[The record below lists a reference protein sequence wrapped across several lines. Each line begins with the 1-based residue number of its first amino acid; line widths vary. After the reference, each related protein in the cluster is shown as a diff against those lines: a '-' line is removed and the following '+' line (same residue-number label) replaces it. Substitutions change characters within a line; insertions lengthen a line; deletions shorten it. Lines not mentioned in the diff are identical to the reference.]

1 MAELK
6 SFASL
11 SSTLLARKGS
21 AKPAMRPQGWGQ
33 GMGLEDLGWNDMG
46 GGSTPAVAAVPDFN
60 DRPEHVPSSIAAL
73 TPAPRSSVPL
83 AEVEP
88 VPSPVV
94 EQQRVIE
101 ASFAEP
107 AHKSVVEAVAEPV
120 VETVPE
126 PVVEVVP
133 ALVEQ
138 AVPASVEQVV
148 PRQPK
153 VVALPLRPRQA
164 AGSKGKAAFTLRLD
178 AERHLRLRLACAV
191 THRSAQ
197 QLVTEALDTFLATLP
212 ELEAMAGHVPI
223 AGKRS

>member
-1 MAELK
+1 MAEPK

-46 GGSTPAVAAVPDFN
+46 GNAASTAADVVSLFD
-60 DRPEHVPSSIAAL
+60 DRPEHVPSSISAL
-73 TPAPRSSVPL
+73 TPAPRGNMPV
-83 AEVEP
+83 AEAEP

-94 EQQRVIE
+94 EQQRAIE
-101 ASFAEP
+101 ESFAEP
-107 AHKSVVEAVAEPV
+107 APEPAEEPEAAPV
-120 VETVPE
+120 V
-126 PVVEVVP
+126 
-133 ALVEQ
+133 
-138 AVPASVEQVV
+138 QVA
-148 PRQPK
+148 PREAK
-153 VVALPLRPRQA
+153 VLALPPRPRQA
-164 AGSKGKAAFTLRLD
+164 AGSKAKAAFTLRLE

-212 ELEAMAGHVPI
+212 ELDAMTGHLP
-223 AGKRS
+223 ASAAKRSQ